1 MRDKNLSSYAGRERK
16 IKNRR
21 GEIFVIAFNVNNEVS
36 MTKKRFSGSP
46 ATWLMVLAFM
56 LACTG
61 AAMAQDASR
70 AYMDAPLPKPDGF
83 YTYVTDNAN
92 VIDAATKE
100 KLATIL
106 NRLKERADI
115 EFAVVTVPTTGDRD
129 IFNYSLSLARGWG
142 IGSKEGDKN
151 GLLLVV
157 AVNDRKWRV
166 QTSRHLEG
174 DMPDGLSGEIAR
186 QRLVPPFQ
194 QKDYN
199 KGISDFVQA
208 MVATLAE
215 KRGFQLEGLDQSYA
229 YRAPVQRTRTRTR
242 TVGDGARSGIGIG
255 GCCLI
260 IIVVIFLLSAFGKR
274 GGGGRGGWGGGGGG
288 GWLTSIL
295 VANAIGSAMRG
306 GQHSSS
312 GWGGGGGSGWGDGG
326 GGGGG
331 FGGFGGGGDFGGG
344 GSGGSW

>member
-1 MRDKNLSSYAGRERK
+1 
-16 IKNRR
+16 
-21 GEIFVIAFNVNNEVS
+21 
-36 MTKKRFSGSP
+36 MTKRIFSGS
-46 ATWLMVLAFM
+46 LAARALG
-56 LACTG
+56 LACLLLVFAG
-61 AAMAQDASR
+61 AARAQDAR
-70 AYMDAPLPKPDGF
+70 AYTDAPLPKPEGF
-83 YTYVTDNAN
+83 DKYVTDNAN
-92 VIDAATKE
+92 VLDAATKE
-100 KLATIL
+100 RLATIL

-115 EFAVVTVPTTGDRD
+115 EFAVVTVPTTGDKD
-129 IFNYSLSLARGWG
+129 IFDYSLSIARGWG
-142 IGSKEGDKN
+142 IGSKEGEKN

-186 QRLVPPFQ
+186 QRLVPAFQ
-194 QKDYN
+194 QKDYS

-215 KRGFQLEGLDQSYA
+215 KRGFQLEGIDQSYV

-242 TVGDGARSGIGIG
+242 PVGTGSGIGIG

-260 IIVVIFLLSAFGKR
+260 AVVVIFLLSALGRR
-274 GGGGRGGWGGGGGG
+274 GGGGRGGRGGWGGGGGG

-295 VANAIGSAMRG
+295 VANAINSAVRG
-306 GQHSSS
+306 GRSSSS
-312 GWGGGGGSGWGDGG
+312 GWGGFGGGGDSGWGG

>member
-1 MRDKNLSSYAGRERK
+1 
-16 IKNRR
+16 
-21 GEIFVIAFNVNNEVS
+21 
-36 MTKKRFSGSP
+36 MTKRIFSGSLV
-46 ATWLMVLAFM
+46 AWLLGLACLTLAF
-56 LACTG
+56 ACE
-61 AAMAQDASR
+61 ARAQDAR
-70 AYMDAPLPKPDGF
+70 AYMNAPLPKPEGF
-83 YTYVTDNAN
+83 YKYVTDNAN
-92 VIDAATKE
+92 VIDATTKE

-129 IFNYSLSLARGWG
+129 IFDYSLSLARGWA

-208 MVATLAE
+208 TVATLAE
-215 KRGFQLEGLDQSYA
+215 KRGFQLEGIDQSYA
-229 YRAPVQRTRTRTR
+229 YRAPVQRTRTRTSR
-242 TVGDGARSGIGIG
+242 TGSGLSIG
-255 GCCLI
+255 GCCVI
-260 IIVVIFLLSAFGKR
+260 AIVVLILLSLFGR
-274 GGGGRGGWGGGGGG
+274 RGGGRGGWGGGGGG

-306 GQHSSS
+306 GRSSSS
-312 GWGGGGGSGWGDGG
+312 GWGGFGGGGGGSDWGG